1 MLSDGILPSLLVG
14 NVLGTEVEGVVVLGL
29 IYDFAGGSIAGGAT
43 VGMTDGNTTGVSVV
57 VVTNGDVTA
66 GATVG
71 GIGCNTA
78 GGTIV
83 MGGVE
88 SC

>member
-14 NVLGTEVEGVVVLGL
+14 NVLGTEVEGGAVLGL
-29 IYDFAGGSIAGGAT
+29 IYDFAGGSIAVGAT
-43 VGMTDGNTTGVSVV
+43 VGMTDGNNTGVSVV
-57 VVTNGDVTA
+57 VVTDGDVTVV
-66 GATVG
+66 ATIG

-88 SC
+88 S